1 MVSRVVDKQLFRI
14 HLHLQFNFLYFFKAK
29 SKMLGRLCKLI
40 IIRPKENSAKSK
52 DSY

>member
-1 MVSRVVDKQLFRI
+1 MVSRVVDKQLFWI
-14 HLHLQFNFLYFFKAK
+14 HLQYKILYFFKAK
-29 SKMLGRLCKLI
+29 SKILGRLCKLI